1 MTANAMQGDR
11 ELCLQAGMNDHVAK
25 PIEPQDLFRALLKW
39 IQPSDGNSVFPADL
53 TTRPALTA
61 TDVPVIEGLNTEA
74 GLRRV
79 MGKRH
84 FYVAMLEK
92 FVAGQSD
99 AMQRVRDAMDANDPE
114 TARRIA
120 HTLKGVAG
128 NLGILPVQE
137 AARALEY
144 AFNDNAPPERLEGSI
159 DACDRVLADFVAKL
173 VAALPAQTKPA
184 PLQAADRH
192 AVADLCRKLRSLLSD
207 DDMQASDL
215 LADNESLIR
224 SAWGESYADFDRAI
238 RAFEYEDAL
247 ALLSEFVE
255 RQDLP
260 ID

>member
-1 MTANAMQGDR
+1 
-11 ELCLQAGMNDHVAK
+11 V
-25 PIEPQDLFRALLKW
+25 
-39 IQPSDGNSVFPADL
+39 V
-53 TTRPALTA
+53 
-61 TDVPVIEGLNTEA
+61 
-74 GLRRV
+74 
-79 MGKRH
+79 
-84 FYVAMLEK
+84 
-92 FVAGQSD
+92 
-99 AMQRVRDAMDANDPE
+99 
-114 TARRIA
+114 
-120 HTLKGVAG
+120 
-128 NLGILPVQE
+128 
-137 AARALEY
+137 
-144 AFNDNAPPERLEGSI
+144 
-159 DACDRVLADFVAKL
+159 KL

>member
-1 MTANAMQGDR
+1 M
-11 ELCLQAGMNDHVAK
+11 
-25 PIEPQDLFRALLKW
+25 
-39 IQPSDGNSVFPADL
+39 
-53 TTRPALTA
+53 
-61 TDVPVIEGLNTEA
+61 
-74 GLRRV
+74 
-79 MGKRH
+79 
-84 FYVAMLEK
+84 
-92 FVAGQSD
+92 
-99 AMQRVRDAMDANDPE
+99 
-114 TARRIA
+114 
-120 HTLKGVAG
+120 
-128 NLGILPVQE
+128 GILPVQE

-144 AFNDNAPPERLEGSI
+144 AFNDNALPERLEGSI
-159 DACDRVLADFVAKL
+159 EACDHVLADFVVKL